1 MENKSLTSPII
12 NERKAEALDFIFE
25 NALKSG
31 FGTLSK
37 TELDAI
43 LFAAIMEYGDQSS
56 TADLELSKY
65 LRITQRRVQSLKENV
80 SVKYKQ
86 LDQKEAIKFF
96 VSRLEYAK
104 KDEKYIDIPI
114 NNVAVRNEIEGML
127 DEYNILLHLQL
138 NSKIFRVR
146 IDDLLDLLL
155 IIQAKYSDGET
166 YDDLKNTVIESIINS
181 EGKIKGL
188 DDSLDYQNKQKI
200 IPDFKKMIL
209 KSGIDIALSV
219 MKETIPFGGVAADII
234 KKLMDNFGILQ
245 NV

>member
-146 IDDLLDLLL
+146 IDDLDNKG
-155 IIQAKYSDGET
+155 IIVTDTKDYSH
-166 YDDLKNTVIESIINS
+166 
-181 EGKIKGL
+181 
-188 DDSLDYQNKQKI
+188 
-200 IPDFKKMIL
+200 IL
-209 KSGIDIALSV
+209 HS
-219 MKETIPFGGVAADII
+219 MKRIF
-234 KKLMDNFGILQ
+234 
-245 NV
+245 